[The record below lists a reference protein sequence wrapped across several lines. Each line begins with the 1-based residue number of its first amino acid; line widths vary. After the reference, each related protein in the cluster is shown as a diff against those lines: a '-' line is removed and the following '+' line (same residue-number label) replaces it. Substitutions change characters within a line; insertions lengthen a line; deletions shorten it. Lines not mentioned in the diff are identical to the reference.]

1 MSNSFTPAYLQLP
14 PGELEKRAEQ
24 ALELL
29 KACVLCPRRCRVNRW
44 EGANGVCRTGRYARV
59 SSYGPHMGEEDVL
72 RGWRGSGTIF
82 FSRCNLRCQFCQNYE
97 ISQQEAGDE
106 VDAGELAEI
115 MLRLQAY
122 GCHNI
127 NLVSP
132 THVVAQILEAV
143 AIAARRGL
151 RLPLVYNTGGYDSL
165 LALRLLDDVIDIY
178 MPDMKYAD
186 ERIAFTYSLVRNYPR
201 VNQAAVKEMHR
212 QVGDL
217 QIGEDGLA
225 RRGLLVRHLVLP
237 NHLAGTRKIVR
248 FLARH
253 ISPNTYLNIM
263 AQYHP
268 DYRAERYPLINRR
281 ITAEEYEAAIRAAKE
296 AGLYRLD
303 QQQRMIFHWS

>member
-29 KACVLCPRRCRVNRW
+29 KACVLCPRRCHVNRW

-106 VDAGELAEI
+106 VDAGKLAEI

-132 THVVAQILEAV
+132 THKDDISLE
-143 AIAARRGL
+143 
-151 RLPLVYNTGGYDSL
+151 
-165 LALRLLDDVIDIY
+165 LALFIY
-178 MPDMKYAD
+178 SAPCPRPHTQKCTKRGVMEETRQEIAD
-186 ERIAFTYSLVRNYPR
+186 RTGACN
-201 VNQAAVKEMHR
+201 
-212 QVGDL
+212 
-217 QIGEDGLA
+217 
-225 RRGLLVRHLVLP
+225 HLVGNAMPRSLSS
-237 NHLAGTRKIVR
+237 R
-248 FLARH
+248 FLSKTQSDTHAH
-253 ISPNTYLNIM
+253 IQRTPSVYLLEM
-263 AQYHP
+263 
-268 DYRAERYPLINRR
+268 
-281 ITAEEYEAAIRAAKE
+281 
-296 AGLYRLD
+296 
-303 QQQRMIFHWS
+303 